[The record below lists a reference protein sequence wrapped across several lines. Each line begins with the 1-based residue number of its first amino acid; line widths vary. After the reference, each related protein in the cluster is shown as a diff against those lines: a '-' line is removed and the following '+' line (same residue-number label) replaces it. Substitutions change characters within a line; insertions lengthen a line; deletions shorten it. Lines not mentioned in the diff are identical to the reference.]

1 MMGLF
6 TGVLGNPRK
15 RRTDEKRTPFYRD
28 DAFWRG
34 LASTYDFYGGFG
46 VAHHERDPWRADYEA
61 LRGDWEAVGGDM
73 RRAMRRFEI
82 EYAEELA
89 GQGRLFDPDEMR

>member
-6 TGVLGNPRK
+6 TGVLSNPKK
-15 RRTDEKRTPFYRD
+15 RRTGDGWPTFYRD
-28 DAFWRG
+28 EAFWRG
-34 LASTYDFYGGFG
+34 FANAYGLFG
-46 VAHHERDPWRADYEA
+46 TRNRLFHERDPWRADYEA

-82 EYAEELA
+82 DHAEELA
-89 GQGRLFDPDEMR
+89 GQRRLFDPDETR